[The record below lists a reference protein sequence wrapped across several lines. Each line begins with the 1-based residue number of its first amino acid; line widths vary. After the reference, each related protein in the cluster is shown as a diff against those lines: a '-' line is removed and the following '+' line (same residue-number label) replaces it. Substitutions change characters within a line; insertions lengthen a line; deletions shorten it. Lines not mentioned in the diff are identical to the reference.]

1 VTEKAFFSFLLWGWT
16 FLAMVTLPLLLFVTA
31 PYGRHR
37 RSGWGPAIADGWG
50 WVVMEAPASLGLAV
64 CFLVAD
70 VPHTRTMI
78 AFLFMWQA
86 HYVYR
91 AFIYPLAVRRDEAQ
105 MPIAVVAL
113 GILFNATNTYLNGR
127 HLYHFSGGYPNRWLL
142 DPRFLIGMGMFFAGF
157 WINRHADHTLRD
169 LRDPGGSGYQI
180 PHGGL
185 YRWITCPNY
194 FGEIVEWA
202 GWAIATWSVAGAA
215 FAVWTIANLAP
226 RARAHHAWYQQTF
239 TDYPDD
245 RKALVPGIW

>member
-1 VTEKAFFSFLLWGWT
+1 VTEKTTFSFLLWGWT
-16 FLAMVTLPLLLFVTA
+16 FLAMVTLPLLLCVTA

-37 RSGWGPAIADGWG
+37 RSGWGPGIADRWG

-70 VPHTRTMI
+70 VPYTRTMF

-91 AFIYPLAVRRDEAQ
+91 AFIYPLAVRRDEGR

-113 GILFNATNTYLNGR
+113 GMLFNATNTYLNGR
-127 HLYHFSGGYPNRWLL
+127 HLYHFSGGYPNSWLL
-142 DPRFLIGMGMFFAGF
+142 DPRFLIGMGMFLAGF
-157 WINRHADHTLRD
+157 WINQRADHALRD
-169 LRDPGGSGYQI
+169 LREPGGSRYQI

-185 YRWITCPNY
+185 YRWISCPNY
-194 FGEIVEWA
+194 FGEIVEWL
-202 GWAIATWSVAGAA
+202 GWAIATWSVPGVA

-226 RARAHHAWYQQTF
+226 RARSHHAWYQRTF
-239 TDYPDD
+239 SDYPDS